1 MCSSDKELTPEE
13 LLKDPC
19 IIRFIDEA
27 IHSGTFVGETINAL
41 YSFLVLLSAKS
52 EFPLNLRPS
61 GRSSTG
67 KTEII
72 MQVAK
77 LFPEDFV
84 ERHTG
89 ASSKALFYDSNAKEV
104 AKGEYEVNF
113 SNRAIVLLE
122 ENESMDFVRAIKPL
136 LSHDTKE
143 STYITV
149 FGERKKTTIKYHL
162 KGWFS
167 YIGLTASSKRGEEE
181 DTRAT
186 LITPTYGQQKYKAA
200 ILRYGAL
207 KSDFFEFVENLDDED
222 KKIFKTIRAAVK
234 QLKPYKVYNP
244 FANYLAS
251 AFPAKKARAMRDFKQ
266 FLSLIDT
273 ITLLHQYQRPYAIV
287 DDSVILI
294 STLADVKMGLQ
305 IAETV
310 FADTIIG
317 LETDIK
323 QFYDFL
329 CERYAEEDLT
339 YKALQE
345 CYEKCFGEQIPRST
359 LRSRYVD
366 KLIDS
371 GLLEKDE
378 SKKPYKFVVSKK
390 NIGSLADLIAVN
402 PDQFVFEIED
412 LMKRV
417 EIDNKTY
424 GAHKIKFVPNEE
436 LAKRVVED
444 VPKEVWKLLSR
455 DAKRVHNEFCQQ
467 SFRERTDLKIKNG
480 TLPIDSER
488 ICQPA
493 NDIELSEPIKAIID
507 SLREKGKT
515 ASEIAKCHSLKENNI
530 SRQQIIRILKALKT
544 LSVVGTSLDGNKKV
558 YFLKGDSIANMTK
571 TTNKKREDI
580 LEALIYNTI
589 IKITQQS
596 QKITEESEEDPES
609 EAILKVL
616 RHENRRMNVRSIL
629 GKLNLKTDTKL
640 QELLKLLYEKGRILR
655 SEHGNAYFY
664 EIVKQP
670 PKGAMIEVVV
680 NRIARQHDFTKEE
693 VQRKIDEMIA
703 NGNLGV
709 ERDELGMAYV
719 KVM

>member
-1 MCSSDKELTPEE
+1 MCPLNKELTPEE
-13 LLKDPC
+13 LLEYPC
-19 IIRFIDEA
+19 IIQYIDEA

-67 KTEII
+67 KTEIV

-77 LFPEDFV
+77 LFPKGFI
-84 ERHTG
+84 ERHAG
-89 ASSKALFYDSNAKEV
+89 ASSKALFYDSDAKEV
-104 AKGEYEVNF
+104 AKGEYEVNL

-122 ENESMDFVRAIKPL
+122 ENESRDFVRAIKPL

-149 FGERKKTTIKYHL
+149 LGERKKTTIKYHL

-167 YIGLTASSKRGEEE
+167 YIGLTASSKRSEEE

-186 LITPTYGQQKYKAA
+186 LITPTYGQRKYEAA

-222 KKIFKTIRAAVK
+222 KEILKTIKMAVER
-234 QLKPYKVYNP
+234 LKSYKVYNP

-251 AFPAKKARAMRDFKQ
+251 AFPSKKARAMRDFKQ

-287 DDSVILI
+287 DDSTILI
-294 STLADVKMGLQ
+294 STLADIKIGLL

-317 LETDIK
+317 LEADIK

-329 CERYAEEDLT
+329 CGGYVEEDLT

-345 CYEKCFGEQIPRST
+345 CYEECFVEQIPRST

-378 SKKPYKFVVSKK
+378 SKKPYKFVVSVK
-390 NIGSLADLIAVN
+390 NIGGLADLNTVN

-444 VPKEVWKLLSR
+444 IPKEVWELLSR
-455 DAKRVHNEFCQQ
+455 DAKRVQNEFCQQ
-467 SFRERTDLKIKNG
+467 SFSERNEVKIKKEALKIVNA
-480 TLPIDSER
+480 R
-488 ICQPA
+488 ICQST
-493 NDIELSEPIKAIID
+493 NEIEISRTAKLIID
-507 SLREKGKT
+507 ALREKGKT
-515 ASEIAKCHSLKENNI
+515 ESELENSPPLITNNI
-530 SRQQIIRILKALKT
+530 SRRQIIEALDALKT

-558 YFLKGDSIANMTK
+558 YFVKTDSTGSETAKLIFG
-571 TTNKKREDI
+571 KKKAS
-580 LEALIYNTI
+580 LESIIYDTI
-589 IKITQQS
+589 IKVTQQD
-596 QKITEESEEDPES
+596 E
-609 EAILKVL
+609 
-616 RHENRRMNVRSIL
+616 R
-629 GKLNLKTDTKL
+629 
-640 QELLKLLYEKGRILR
+640 
-655 SEHGNAYFY
+655 
-664 EIVKQP
+664 
-670 PKGAMIEVVV
+670 GAMIEVVV
-680 NRIARQHDFTKEE
+680 SRIARQHDFTKEE
-693 VQRKIDEMIA
+693 VQRKIDKLIR

-709 ERDELGMAYV
+709 ERDEMGIAYV
-719 KVM
+719 EVM